1 MLHLETQYK
10 NTSYAQKILPVK
22 PSQYIVWEINHLV
35 FKRQEPL
42 KAGLSLTHSNFI
54 RLQWPSPKG
63 HVRHACNIGQACHT
77 SHVPNACVASHA
89 GHICYACQ
97 ASHAYSLGQ
106 FMSETSFSLCT
117 KYR

>member
-42 KAGLSLTHSNFI
+42 KAGLSLTHSNVSDCNHLVPHQEGQLVGQQI
-54 RLQWPSPKG
+54 YRRLDFQK
-63 HVRHACNIGQACHT
+63 IG
-77 SHVPNACVASHA
+77 PL
-89 GHICYACQ
+89 G
-97 ASHAYSLGQ
+97 SL
-106 FMSETSFSLCT
+106 TSFTLGKT
-117 KYR
+117 